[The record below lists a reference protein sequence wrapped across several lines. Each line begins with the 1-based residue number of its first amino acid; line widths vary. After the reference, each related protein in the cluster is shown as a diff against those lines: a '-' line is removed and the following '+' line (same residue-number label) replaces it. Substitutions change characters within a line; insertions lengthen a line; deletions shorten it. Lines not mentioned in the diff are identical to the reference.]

1 MAAEAAGVID
11 GRARPNDPALRV
23 WLLRLRTVRA
33 AGTMNVSEAGGD
45 GRDATGGIR
54 SHQRQIALLV
64 WTLLAAVLP
73 SGAASAAELP
83 GVAIATPDVG
93 PRKILLI
100 LFLMLGPIKILVP
113 FVTLTQGMDAGLRKQ
128 LATRSIVFAVAAI
141 ALAGVF
147 GRVMMA
153 NFNVSVPVLAL
164 TGGIVL
170 FLVALRTVLQQS
182 FVSSARPRQGKIDPG
197 LHLAL
202 TPLAFPTIVT
212 PYGIAAVIVFATLLQ
227 EDLGAELILA
237 AIVILILAMD
247 WLAMIYAD
255 AILKSLGTAL
265 QVFAVI
271 LGVAQ
276 IALGLQ
282 IIFHSLSWIGVPL
295 GRTA

>member
-33 AGTMNVSEAGGD
+33 ARTMNVSEAGGD

-197 LHLAL
+197 LNLAL